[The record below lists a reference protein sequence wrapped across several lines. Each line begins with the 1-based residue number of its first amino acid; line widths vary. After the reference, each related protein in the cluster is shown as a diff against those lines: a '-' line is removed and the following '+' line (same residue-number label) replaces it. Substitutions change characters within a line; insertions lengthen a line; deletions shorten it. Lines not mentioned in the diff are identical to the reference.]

1 MGKDGSAA
9 PVGRVLAL
17 LVAVAIVGSVLA
29 SAPVRAQ
36 TQFTLGVDVS
46 HHQNAI
52 DWSKVVDS
60 GHVFAFHKATEGAT
74 FTDDRYA
81 SNRDAVAAESIPFGA
96 YHFARPDGG
105 GIAAAQ
111 ADAVSEAQHFLEVA
125 NPLPGDL
132 VPVLDL
138 EVTGGLPPN
147 RLIAW
152 TQAWLD
158 HIESVLEVKSLIYT
172 SPNFWATNLNDTTTF
187 AVQGFPL
194 WIAHYTSDPA
204 PRTPAA
210 NWSGRGWA
218 FWQWTSSA
226 RIPGISTNADEDR
239 FVGSDFSPYTIPGS
253 PSPVPTPDPA
263 IPPTNESPPA
273 ISGDAEVGKTL
284 SASTGTW
291 SGSTP
296 LSYSYAW
303 YRCDDVGAVCEG
315 VLNGTEPTYKLVPSD
330 FGHRMKV
337 TVTATNSGGQS
348 SSDSALSETVTDT
361 TPPSIP
367 AITNPKRAV
376 TLAPEINVRWTATGQ
391 EPTTFEVRYRSAGRG
406 SGFGDHVVLTG
417 PTDETAATLEAS
429 TGTTYCFSARAFD
442 QAGNASQ
449 WSQELC
455 TAAPLDDRD
464 LAGGGKW
471 EQRDGNAF
479 YRETLSL
486 TGQKDRSLVARDV
499 LVRDIR
505 VLVQRCPGC
514 GAITVLFNGRKVDTV
529 DLRARRTKNQ
539 QMIRFAS
546 FGRIRRGD
554 VAIVVISRAR
564 PVKIDGLAL
573 VRT

>member
-1 MGKDGSAA
+1 MGSRRSVLPA
-9 PVGRVLAL
+9 GRVLASVVGL
-17 LVAVAIVGSVLA
+17 AVLVSLVA

-36 TQFTLGVDVS
+36 TEYTLGVDVS

-52 DWSKVVDS
+52 NWNKVVES

-74 FTDDRYA
+74 FTDNRY
-81 SNRDAVAAESIPFGA
+81 STNREAVAAESIPFGA

-111 ADAVSEAQHFLEVA
+111 ADGVSEAQHFLEVA
-125 NPLPGDL
+125 DPQPGDL

-158 HIESVLEVKSLIYT
+158 HIASVLDVKALIYT
-172 SPNFWATNLNDTTTF
+172 SPNFWATNLNDSTTF

-239 FVGSDFSPYTIPGS
+239 FIGSDFSPYTIPGA

-263 IPPTNESPPA
+263 VPPTNQSQPQ
-273 ISGDAEVGKTL
+273 ITGDTEVGKTL

-291 SGSTP
+291 SGTTP

-348 SSDSALSETVTDT
+348 SSDSSLTEPVTDT

-367 AITNPKRAV
+367 AMTNPKRAV
-376 TLAPEINVRWTATGQ
+376 TLAPEINVRWAATGE

-417 PTDETAATLEAS
+417 PTESTSATLDA
-429 TGTTYCFSARAFD
+429 TPGTTYCFSARAFD

-449 WSQELC
+449 WSGELC

-464 LAGGGKW
+464 LVGGGRW
-471 EQRDGNAF
+471 EQRGGNAF
-479 YRETLSL
+479 YRDTLSL
-486 TGQKDRSLVARDV
+486 TGREGRTLVARDV

-505 VLVQRCPGC
+505 VVVQRCPGC
-514 GAITVLFNGRKVDTV
+514 GAIAVLFNGRKVGDTIH
-529 DLRARRTKNQ
+529 LRAGRTRNQ
-539 QMIRFAS
+539 QIIRSAS

-554 VAIVVISRAR
+554 VTIVVISGA
-564 PVKIDGLAL
+564 VKIDGLAL